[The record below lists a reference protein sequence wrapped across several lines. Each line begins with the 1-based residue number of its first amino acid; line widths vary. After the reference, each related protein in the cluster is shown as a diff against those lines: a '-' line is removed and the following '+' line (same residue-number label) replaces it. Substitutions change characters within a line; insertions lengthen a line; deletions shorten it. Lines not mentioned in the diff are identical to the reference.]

1 MSSTRHKRNKKP
13 ATPQDRRKA
22 ELARIHIAKAEKG
35 MSDDEYRYMLN
46 TVAGVTSAADLDA
59 KGRRAVLDHLCGN
72 PPRPPFHKGG
82 SCYPGRPKNMDMPDR
97 KAQLDKIEALL
108 TVGEKPWNYAHA
120 LARKICRT
128 QDGAP
133 IDSLGWVPTEQL
145 YKIITALRKQAM
157 REGWDLSGE
166 KR

>member
-35 MSDDEYRYMLN
+35 MSDDEYRYILN

-59 KGRRAVLDHLCGN
+59 KGRRAVLEHLCGN

-82 SCYPGRPKNMDMPDR
+82 SCYPGRPKNMDRFGD
-97 KAQLDKIEALL
+97 KTAQLKKIEALL
-108 TVGEKPWNYAHA
+108 ATGEKPWAYADA
-120 LARKICRT
+120 IAYAICKVDNVRFVEVG
-128 QDGAP
+128 D
-133 IDSLGWVPTEQL
+133 L